1 MQLIGLFGKAI
12 QQLIFNIKIFKL
24 PFTFFRKNE
33 TVILFKNFQT
43 YQYYDCLRS
52 TWEIMKNLRF
62 EKCVARWLYHVRML
76 RGNDIVS
83 LTILFYSLG
92 NAT

>member
-33 TVILFKNFQT
+33 AVILFKNFQT
-43 YQYYDCLRS
+43 YQ
-52 TWEIMKNLRF
+52 
-62 EKCVARWLYHVRML
+62 
-76 RGNDIVS
+76 
-83 LTILFYSLG
+83 
-92 NAT
+92 